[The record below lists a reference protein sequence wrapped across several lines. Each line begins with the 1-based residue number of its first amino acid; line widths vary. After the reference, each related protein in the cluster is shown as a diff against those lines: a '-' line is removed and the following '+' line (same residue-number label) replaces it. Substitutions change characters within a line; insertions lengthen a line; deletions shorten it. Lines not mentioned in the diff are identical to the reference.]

1 MSVLVPTKF
10 PSVAAVMLACAVSFV
25 CLLLARILYSFMRL
39 WSCHSLS
46 TASNEKTPAWSSLL
60 SLTNTWSRS
69 LQHALPAS
77 LPFSLTIPEKPSP
90 EVGTGAGVGLSH
102 KRLEYL
108 PGNWRLCRP
117 VPQFQ
122 PPREPRISIGFCVA
136 ILTYCIIAPAVY
148 QNPAPLSMAKLIMS
162 RHTFRRPNPNRP
174 RKLSTASSSRPPQPT
189 SHLFHSIA

>member
-10 PSVAAVMLACAVSFV
+10 PSVAAIMLACIASLV

-46 TASNEKTPAWSSLL
+46 TTADEKTPAWSSLL

-69 LQHALPAS
+69 LQRALPAS

-102 KRLEYL
+102 KALESL
-108 PGNWRLCRP
+108 PGNWQLCRP
-117 VPQFQ
+117 APQFQ
-122 PPREPRISIGFCVA
+122 PPREPGISIGFC
-136 ILTYCIIAPAVY
+136 APYLPIV
-148 QNPAPLSMAKLIMS
+148 S
-162 RHTFRRPNPNRP
+162 
-174 RKLSTASSSRPPQPT
+174 
-189 SHLFHSIA
+189 

>member
-10 PSVAAVMLACAVSFV
+10 PSVAAVMLACVVSLV

-46 TASNEKTPAWSSLL
+46 TASDEKTPAWSSLL

-102 KRLEYL
+102 KRLESL
-108 PGNWRLCRP
+108 PGNWHLCRP
-117 VPQFQ
+117 G
-122 PPREPRISIGFCVA
+122 PPPP
-136 ILTYCIIAPAVY
+136 PAVY

>member
-10 PSVAAVMLACAVSFV
+10 PSVAAIMLACVVSCI

-46 TASNEKTPAWSSLL
+46 TASDEKTPTWSSLL
-60 SLTNTWSRS
+60 SLTNMWSRS
-69 LQHALPAS
+69 LQNALPAS

-102 KRLEYL
+102 KRLESL
-108 PGNWRLCRP
+108 PRNWQLCRP
-117 VPQFQ
+117 GSQFQ
-122 PPREPRISIGFCVA
+122 PPP
-136 ILTYCIIAPAVY
+136 PAVY

-162 RHTFRRPNPNRP
+162 RHTFRRPNPNRS

-189 SHLFHSIA
+189 SQLFHSIA

>member
-10 PSVAAVMLACAVSFV
+10 PSVAAVMLACVASLV
-25 CLLLARILYSFMRL
+25 CLLLARIMYSFMRL
-39 WSCHSLS
+39 WSSNSVL
-46 TASNEKTPAWSSLL
+46 TASDEKTPAWSSLL

-69 LQHALPAS
+69 LQRALPTS

-102 KRLEYL
+102 KPLESL
-108 PGNWRLCRP
+108 HGNWQLRR
-117 VPQFQ
+117 PQFT
-122 PPREPRISIGFCVA
+122 PPP
-136 ILTYCIIAPAVY
+136 PAVY

-189 SHLFHSIA
+189 SQLFHSIA

>member
-10 PSVAAVMLACAVSFV
+10 PSVAAIMLACIASLV

-46 TASNEKTPAWSSLL
+46 TSADDKTPAWSSLL
-60 SLTNTWSRS
+60 SLASTWSRS
-69 LQHALPAS
+69 LQRALPAS

-102 KRLEYL
+102 KALESL
-108 PGNWRLCRP
+108 PGNWQLCRP
-117 VPQFQ
+117 APQFQ
-122 PPREPRISIGFCVA
+122 PPP
-136 ILTYCIIAPAVY
+136 PAVY

-174 RKLSTASSSRPPQPT
+174 RRLSTASSSRPPQPT
-189 SHLFHSIA
+189 SQLFHSIA

>member
-10 PSVAAVMLACAVSFV
+10 PSVAAVMLACVASLV

-46 TASNEKTPAWSSLL
+46 AASDEKTLAWSSLF
-60 SLTNTWSRS
+60 SLTSTWTSWSRS
-69 LQHALPAS
+69 LQCALPAS
-77 LPFSLTIPEKPSP
+77 LPFSLTVPEKPSP

-102 KRLEYL
+102 KRLEFL
-108 PGNWRLCRP
+108 PGNWQLCRP
-117 VPQFQ
+117 GPQFQ
-122 PPREPRISIGFCVA
+122 PPP
-136 ILTYCIIAPAVY
+136 PAVY

-189 SHLFHSIA
+189 SRLFHSIA

>member
-77 LPFSLTIPEKPSP
+77 LPFSLIIPEKPSP

-122 PPREPRISIGFCVA
+122 PPP
-136 ILTYCIIAPAVY
+136 PAVY

>member
-10 PSVAAVMLACAVSFV
+10 PSVAAVMLACVVSFV

-46 TASNEKTPAWSSLL
+46 TASDKKTPTWSSLL
-60 SLTNTWSRS
+60 SLTNTWNRS
-69 LQHALPAS
+69 LQHVLPAS

-102 KRLEYL
+102 KRSESL
-108 PGNWRLCRP
+108 PGNWQLCRP
-117 VPQFQ
+117 
-122 PPREPRISIGFCVA
+122 
-136 ILTYCIIAPAVY
+136 APAVY
-148 QNPAPLSMAKLIMS
+148 QDPAPLSMAKLIMS

-174 RKLSTASSSRPPQPT
+174 RKLSTASSSRSPQPT
-189 SHLFHSIA
+189 SRLFHSIA

>member
-10 PSVAAVMLACAVSFV
+10 PSVAAVMLACVASLV

-46 TASNEKTPAWSSLL
+46 TASHQKAPAWFSLL
-60 SLTNTWSRS
+60 SLTDTWSRS
-69 LQHALPAS
+69 LQRALPAS

-90 EVGTGAGVGLSH
+90 EVGTRAGVGLSH
-102 KRLEYL
+102 KRLESF
-108 PGNWRLCRP
+108 PGNWQVYRP
-117 VPQFQ
+117 GPQFQ
-122 PPREPRISIGFCVA
+122 PPP
-136 ILTYCIIAPAVY
+136 PAVY

-174 RKLSTASSSRPPQPT
+174 RKLSTASTSRPPQPT
-189 SHLFHSIA
+189 SQLFHSIA